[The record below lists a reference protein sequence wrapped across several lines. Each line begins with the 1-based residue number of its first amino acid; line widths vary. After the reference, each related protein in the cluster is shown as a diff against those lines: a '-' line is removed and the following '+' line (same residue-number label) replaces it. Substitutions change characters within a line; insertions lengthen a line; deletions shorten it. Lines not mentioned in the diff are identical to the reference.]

1 MPFRFSMQVKGDY
14 LRFEVSGERVP
25 GEMVPEMLKLW
36 ALVADECRARGVT
49 RVLGVNGLT
58 GPTSQRDVFEISRQL
73 PAVLGSAVRK
83 IAFVILGGEEAL
95 KASFFAENVAVNRG
109 LNGRVFV
116 DEGTAL
122 AWLMTP

>member
-14 LRFEVSGERVP
+14 LRFEVSGARVP

-58 GPTSQRDVFEISRQL
+58 GPTSQMDVFEISRQL
-73 PAVLGSAVRK
+73 PAVLGSAVHK

-95 KASFFAENVAVNRG
+95 KVSFFAENVAVNRG

-116 DEGTAL
+116 DEDTAL
-122 AWLMTP
+122 AWLLAP